1 MKSRL
6 IKKSVFFTSTIFLA
20 MLLNNTAQAGWQD
33 WLKGAADQLSNNETA
48 TSAATALLSNSDIS
62 AGLKEALTNGVKL
75 AVDTLGKQNGFMNSS
90 LVKIPLP
97 DSLKL
102 IEKSARELGQDQ
114 IADQFIAT
122 MNHAAEQAVPAAA
135 ELLNDA
141 IQQMSVADAT
151 QIISGADDAATEYF
165 RHHYASQLA
174 EKFQPIIKQATD
186 QYGVVSA
193 YKALV
198 TQAKP
203 LLNNELFNNQLL
215 SSFLP
220 TEALDVDRYI
230 TDKALDGLFT
240 YIALEEKRIRD
251 NPAARTSE
259 ILQKVFS
266 AS

>member
-1 MKSRL
+1 MT
-6 IKKSVFFTSTIFLA
+6 KKSLLFTSTIFLS
-20 MLLNNTAQAGWQD
+20 LLLTNSVQAGWQD
-33 WLKGAADQLSNNETA
+33 WLKSAADELSSNDTV
-48 TSAATALLSNSDIS
+48 TSAATALLSDSDIT
-62 AGLKEALTNGVKL
+62 AGLKEALANGVNS
-75 AVDTLGKQNGFMNSS
+75 AVSTLGKQDGFMNNS

-102 IEKSARELGQDQ
+102 IEKTARELGQDQ

-135 ELLNDA
+135 QLLGEA
-141 IQQMSVADAT
+141 IKQMSVADAS
-151 QIISGADDAATEYF
+151 QIINGADDAATEYF

-186 QYGVVSA
+186 QQGVISA

-203 LLNNELFNNQLL
+203 LLNNELFSNPLL

-220 TEALDVDRYI
+220 TDALDVDHYI

-240 YIALEEKRIRD
+240 YIALEEKRIRE

-259 ILQKVFS
+259 LLKKVFS
-266 AS
+266 VQ